1 MLTSDVVCK
10 RYANDYTKGERI
22 MSTPKVRKR
31 KSAEEK
37 LYESSTTPA
46 ITPPPLDTFAVSLLD
61 GPGLGDWEDKHI
73 EILLND
79 LVEWVLREEK
89 PLLARWVRE
98 RRIAPSLVER
108 WVVEGRA
115 EVCGPRDD
123 RSPKKKFSE
132 AWEWARQSSSCILA
146 EGSLTRKYD
155 MATAM
160 RLLPVQDAQ
169 TAAWEREKMARGGGS
184 LGGTT
189 VELRLA
195 PARAALPPMDGDDT

>member
-1 MLTSDVVCK
+1 
-10 RYANDYTKGERI
+10 
-22 MSTPKVRKR
+22 MSTTKNRKTQQQ
-31 KSAEEK
+31 KIFESA
-37 LYESSTTPA
+37 TTPA
-46 ITPPPLDTFAVSLLD
+46 ITPPPLDFGVTLLD
-61 GPGLGDWEDKHI
+61 GPGLADWEDGHI
-73 EILLND
+73 DMLTAD

-115 EVCGPRDD
+115 EVSGQGSV
-123 RSPKKKFSE
+123 RSSKKKFAE
-132 AWEWARQSSSCILA
+132 AWEWARQSSSCILS

-160 RLLPVQDAQ
+160 RLLPMQDDKA
-169 TAAWEREKMARGGGS
+169 AAWERERSSRGS
-184 LGGTT
+184 LGAGPAT

-195 PARAALPPMDGDDT
+195 PQRAALPCMDGDD